1 MNRCAGEIN
10 IYEQDRSWEIN
21 SELRV
26 AQGSKREKERMNTST
41 CSQGPSSL
49 MSDRFLSCLPP
60 TRPLSFSVTFLLA
73 LPSPLSFPG
82 LIHCQIPPP
91 PGSPPWS
98 THPPG
103 ISAHLPTLCSPHT
116 GPCAVSLNPQLA
128 GRPPERYAS
137 HTMQSRPPGTEPLT
151 QLLLARV
158 HSPQK

>member
-26 AQGSKREKERMNTST
+26 AQGSKREKERINTST

-82 LIHCQIPPP
+82 LIQLSNPTSSRKPSLVH
-91 PGSPPWS
+91 SPS
-98 THPPG
+98 RNLYTR
-103 ISAHLPTLCSPHT
+103 PTLCSPHT

-151 QLLLARV
+151 
-158 HSPQK
+158 